1 MKFLPFLMLL
11 SFSGLS
17 FARGVAPGLKNTEL
31 KEEIHRSVADHVS
44 LSYLQA
50 RVKMFNELYLEK
62 DEKGFFNKDVYC
74 STKHYRVF
82 SQQIPSEEIPDHT
95 VMNTEH
101 TWPQS
106 RFTKNF
112 SAEVQK
118 TDLHHLF
125 PTFSKINSERG
136 NYPFANVGVQTNRK
150 PLFCNVSKL
159 GNSVGYA
166 QGTYFEPIDEHKG
179 NVARSLFYFSV
190 RYKIAIEPNEEIFLK
205 FWHMVDPVSE
215 EDKKRNEA
223 IFTVQ
228 KNRNPFIDSPELVLS
243 ISDF

>member
-1 MKFLPFLMLL
+1 MLL
-11 SFSGLS
+11 SFSSLT
-17 FARGVAPGLKNTEL
+17 FARGVVPAPKNEEL
-31 KEEIHRSVADHVS
+31 KEELHKAVADHVS
-44 LSYLQA
+44 LTYLQA
-50 RVKMFNELYLEK
+50 RVKMFNELYLEQ
-62 DEKGFFNKDVYC
+62 DEKGYFNKDVYC
-74 STKHYRVF
+74 SSKHYRVF
-82 SQQIPSEEIPDHT
+82 SQGTPTEEIPDHT

-106 RFTKNF
+106 RFSKSF

-136 NYPFANVGVQTNRK
+136 NYPFANVGVETNRR
-150 PLFCNVSKL
+150 PLFCAASKL
-159 GNSVGYA
+159 GNSAGYA
-166 QGTYFEPIDEHKG
+166 KGTYFEPVAEHKG

-205 FWHMVDPVSE
+205 FWHMVDPVTE

-223 IFTVQ
+223 IFAIQ